1 MTPELSTAE
10 QLIYTTYRANH
21 GAGAAERWLKGYLE
35 RRSIPLAQSP
45 SKQPP
50 LIPLGAPERLAEP
63 SEPVLRRD
71 TAALPLQEA
80 VESFSARQ
88 VARVAEDLNPLA
100 LRIYTLLHR
109 LGCTVAQH
117 RGYHRRAGQVSYFC
131 PAESICAHLGISRGS
146 FYRSLKELLALGLVD
161 ARGHKTTINGWAV
174 RCDGTLWSVKLRPHQ
189 GGRARLRFEDLKA
202 QYRDLEADIEAG
214 NTAYAQTRQSK
225 TDETPVVTLE
235 CLLAW
240 ALPPVRQQNPVT
252 LTVASDEHLSLEL
265 LLDVP
270 FLPKQGRR
278 EGVDKAARALAQG
291 LTDASSLNFY
301 RYLVWQLLRLHQQ
314 GRDYLL
320 AVYQMVLRA
329 RTDQHE
335 GFARKPGALFVSRLK
350 ACALWNELREVS
362 QVRVGSM
369 PCLRS

>member
-1 MTPELSTAE
+1 MTPELSTTE
-10 QLIYTTYRANH
+10 RLIYTTYRANH
-21 GAGAAERWLKGYLE
+21 GAAAAARWLRAYME
-35 RRSIPLAQSP
+35 RRMGSPAQSG
-45 SKQPP
+45 SQRLL
-50 LIPLGAPERLAEP
+50 LIPPAAPERPAEP

-88 VARVAEDLNPLA
+88 VARVIADLNALA
-100 LRIYTLLHR
+100 LRIYALLNL
-109 LGCTVAQH
+109 LGCTVAH
-117 RGYHRRAGQVSYFC
+117 RRGYHRKASQVSYFC

-174 RCDGTLWSVKLRPHQ
+174 RCDGTLWSVKLLPHK
-189 GGRARLRFEDLKA
+189 GSRARLRYDDLKA

-214 NTAYAQTRQSK
+214 NTAYAQTRQSS
-225 TDETPVVTLE
+225 TGEANMVTFGS
-235 CLLAW
+235 LLAW
-240 ALPPVRQQNPVT
+240 ALSPAHAQTPVT
-252 LTVASDEHLSLEL
+252 LTVASEGRLPLEI

-270 FLPKQGRR
+270 FIPKQGRR
-278 EGVDKAARALAQG
+278 EAVDKAARALAQH
-291 LTDASSLNFY
+291 LTDEGSLNFY

-314 GRDYLL
+314 GRDYVL

-329 RTDQHE
+329 SADHRE

-350 ACALWNELREVS
+350 ACTLWEELREVPPT
-362 QVRVGSM
+362 RIAA
-369 PCLRS
+369 